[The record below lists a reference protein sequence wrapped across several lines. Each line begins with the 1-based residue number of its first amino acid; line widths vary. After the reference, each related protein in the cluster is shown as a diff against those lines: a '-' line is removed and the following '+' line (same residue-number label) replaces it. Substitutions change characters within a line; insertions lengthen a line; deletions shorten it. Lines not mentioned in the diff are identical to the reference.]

1 MTRAC
6 WLLGIMMFFT
16 GQATAQKTDP
26 LPLRVDTT
34 LIAPD
39 AIPLMKAG
47 NSSKEN
53 ERSYVIEVKL
63 LEGPRL
69 FDGYSGT
76 LTLNFSQSPPP
87 KPSQNSAP
95 AKGESAVDP
104 KSAATA
110 PQADGIAVSGGLL
123 NLAPGKIDGQTLNG
137 FVVFGAINNA
147 DLWNSDSRPGV
158 TILAAPKITVSGN
171 SAATIQVGGTQI
183 FSYLVPVGGGRF
195 EARQTAP
202 RELGVKFSVG
212 VKAVEGDDH
221 SVELS
226 PLEMNILA
234 LEGRTPVEGL
244 DLDVGAPILSQRAL
258 ETSAHVKLGTI
269 WAIAIPSGPKT
280 QAALLLRVNR
290 LPDDAVLL
298 RRATLDILGRL
309 PTVEEL
315 QQFAADSTPNKMAK
329 WIDRL
334 LQGPD
339 RLADEEFLRHLM
351 PSQAERQKFLND
363 KDPNKRAKLIE
374 RVLRRLENVKW
385 DEEAFPAG
393 AQQLDPR

>member
-1 MTRAC
+1 MARAC
-6 WLLGIMMFFT
+6 WLLGIMMLLAE
-16 GQATAQKTDP
+16 QATAQKTEQ

-39 AIPLMKAG
+39 AIPLKNSG

-53 ERSYVIEVKL
+53 ARSYLIEVKL
-63 LEGPRL
+63 IEGPRL
-69 FDGYSGT
+69 FDVNHGT
-76 LTLNFSQSPPP
+76 LTLNFSQSPPSKLSP
-87 KPSQNSAP
+87 VFVLK
-95 AKGESAVDP
+95 KEKSAVDP
-104 KSAATA
+104 KSAATT
-110 PQADGIAVSGGLL
+110 PQPDGIAVSGVLL
-123 NLAPGKIDGQTLNG
+123 NVAPGKVDAQTLNG

-158 TILAAPKITVSGN
+158 TVLAAPKITVGN
-171 SAATIQVGGTQI
+171 SVATIQVGGTQV

-212 VKAVEGDDH
+212 VKALEGDDH

-226 PLEMNILA
+226 PLELNILA

-269 WAIAIPSGPKT
+269 WAISIPSGPKT

-309 PTVEEL
+309 PTVDEL
-315 QQFAADSTPNKMAK
+315 QQFSADTTPNKMSK

-351 PSQAERQKFLND
+351 PGQEERQKFLSD

-374 RVLRRLENVKW
+374 RLLRRLEDVKW
-385 DEEAFPAG
+385 DEDAFPAG